1 MDVTFTKR
9 LWFGRSSSA
18 DKVSLNFAGL
28 KRKNSS
34 FGITKPIFACFLK
47 TLQLPV
53 TVLQAKQL
61 YWRKRPKIHI
71 VGSKLLWAKQ
81 LCSLLAWEVNK
92 HQCVSIAGN
101 GPQEFS
107 LLMQPWDLEFLG
119 DA

>member
-18 DKVSLNFAGL
+18 DKVCLNFAGL

-34 FGITKPIFACFLK
+34 FGITKPNFACYLK
-47 TLQLPV
+47 SLL

-71 VGSKLLWAKQ
+71 VSSKLLWVKQ
-81 LCSLLAWEVNK
+81 LCFLLAWEVNK
-92 HQCVSIAGN
+92 HQCASIAGS

-107 LLMQPWDLEFLG
+107 LLMQPLG
-119 DA
+119 SGVPG